1 MKKLLFLND
10 ASILPGTAKAVV
22 LTSASAKDENTLEE
36 PLKVSPRE
44 EDVRFNG
51 SRFTRSFPGNSFTIL
66 RVHTSEQSAQR

>member
-1 MKKLLFLND
+1 
-10 ASILPGTAKAVV
+10 
-22 LTSASAKDENTLEE
+22 LEE

-66 RVHTSEQSAQR
+66 RIHTSEQSAQR